1 MLNPINKLLISIIS
15 AIPESLVYIIAKQ
28 YVAGT
33 SQDEAIKVVKSLNDK
48 GYLAT
53 LDILGEHT
61 KDKDDAKSITNQ
73 YVQIYNSI
81 YDLNLMCNISVK
93 PTHIGADIDDL
104 TLNNNLDRLLK
115 VAEKCNNFLRIDMES
130 SRYTN
135 LTMNIVKKYSES
147 SDSIGTVLQAYLH
160 RTISDIPTISL
171 GNPNM
176 RLCKGIYN
184 EPENISIKGYNEVND
199 NYMEILKKA
208 FDSNIFV
215 GIATHDT
222 NLLTQV
228 YDFIKHKKISTDMF
242 EFQVLYG
249 VPMNGWL
256 ERHKKNGYSIRVY
269 VPFGSDWYKYS
280 IRRLKENPNI
290 VGYILKNLM
299 KKK

>member
-115 VAEKCNNFLRIDMES
+115 VAEKTGISLTETRAMYPAASVCGWYFSHPN
-130 SRYTN
+130 SRYFS
-135 LTMNIVKKYSES
+135 VSKSDKK
-147 SDSIGTVLQAYLH
+147 
-160 RTISDIPTISL
+160 
-171 GNPNM
+171 
-176 RLCKGIYN
+176 
-184 EPENISIKGYNEVND
+184 
-199 NYMEILKKA
+199 
-208 FDSNIFV
+208 
-215 GIATHDT
+215 
-222 NLLTQV
+222 
-228 YDFIKHKKISTDMF
+228 
-242 EFQVLYG
+242 
-249 VPMNGWL
+249 
-256 ERHKKNGYSIRVY
+256 
-269 VPFGSDWYKYS
+269 
-280 IRRLKENPNI
+280 
-290 VGYILKNLM
+290 
-299 KKK
+299 